1 MAKLSTYGLR
11 CQSAH
16 HSKIRY
22 KTKCIGV
29 ECIAN
34 MFKIMPSRKT
44 FLQLKLLDQDVV
56 SDLAKVTWLLSCQN
70 NILA

>member
-1 MAKLSTYGLR
+1 
-11 CQSAH
+11 
-16 HSKIRY
+16 
-22 KTKCIGV
+22 
-29 ECIAN
+29 
-34 MFKIMPSRKT
+34 MPSRKT